1 MKLKKGIYPLIGLL
15 LMIFLTLGNAV
26 LLVQSTGDGYYL
38 LLALAALPLFL
49 AIIYVWLFKL
59 DQENA
64 D

>member
-1 MKLKKGIYPLIGLL
+1 VKLKKGIYPLIGLL